1 MFVKRGI
8 SISFLAK
15 TAAIGRG
22 ERQEAPL
29 PSAANSLDLDGH
41 RHHHVY
47 AFSPHLSLDH
57 DRTRNSW
64 NYICIIELVRPIMGD
79 APCTLLPPTASL
91 PPIRTI
97 KNASV
102 ERIEEALE
110 YIRNVYTPAI
120 RGTRWIGQR
129 RLFGPPTSEC
139 AFIPP
144 SLPSSNTIDHEDLA
158 EDAFERSYAIRW
170 LTALTSLLSSDDTSV
185 PEPTVHATASLLAL
199 CSGTAGAGAVTRQ
212 IILPSGSVIR
222 LTDSPLDNG
231 EYASVGAQTWGGACV
246 LAEMLSSQPRA
257 FGLDSAKPVRVLEFG
272 AGTGLV
278 SLALAKT
285 LEAVTGTIIA
295 TDFYPAVLENLK
307 RNIADNGPYPSNVQ
321 VLVRTLDWKAFP
333 ATFDA
338 NASDAD
344 LAAPCDAL
352 FGADIVYELE
362 HAQWLRACAMR
373 LLKRPSANEDP
384 RFHLVIPLR
393 LTHAA
398 EARTVEDVFP
408 LASSNNKP
416 ELDLVIVSKDVIL
429 CAAER
434 GEEVEYVYYSIGW
447 R

>member
-1 MFVKRGI
+1 
-8 SISFLAK
+8 
-15 TAAIGRG
+15 
-22 ERQEAPL
+22 
-29 PSAANSLDLDGH
+29 
-41 RHHHVY
+41 
-47 AFSPHLSLDH
+47 
-57 DRTRNSW
+57 
-64 NYICIIELVRPIMGD
+64 MGD
-79 APCTLLPPTASL
+79 APPTLLPPTAYL

-97 KNASV
+97 KHASG

-110 YIRNVYTPAI
+110 YIRDVYTPAI
-120 RGTRWIGQR
+120 RGARRIGQR
-129 RLFGPPTSEC
+129 RVFGPSASEC

-144 SLPSSNTIDHEDLA
+144 SPPSSNTADHEDLA
-158 EDAFERSYAIRW
+158 EDTFERSYAIRW
-170 LTALTSLLSSDDTSV
+170 LTALTSLLSFDDTSL
-185 PEPTVHATASLLAL
+185 PEPIIHATASLLAL

-222 LTDSPLDNG
+222 LRDSPLDNG

-246 LAEMLSSQPRA
+246 LAEMLSSQPYA
-257 FGLDSAKPVRVLEFG
+257 FGLDSAEPIRILEFG

-285 LEAVTGTIIA
+285 LKTGAGTIIA
-295 TDFYPAVLENLK
+295 TDFYPTVLENLK
-307 RNIADNGPYPSNVQ
+307 WNITDNGPYPSNVH
-321 VLVRTLDWKAFP
+321 VIVRPLDWKAFP
-333 ATFDA
+333 TTFDA
-338 NASDAD
+338 NTSDAD
-344 LAAPCDAL
+344 LATPCDAL

-398 EARTVEDVFP
+398 EARTVEEVFP
-408 LASSNNKP
+408 LASLNDKP
-416 ELDLVIVSKDVIL
+416 ELDLVIASKDVIL

>member
-1 MFVKRGI
+1 
-8 SISFLAK
+8 
-15 TAAIGRG
+15 
-22 ERQEAPL
+22 
-29 PSAANSLDLDGH
+29 
-41 RHHHVY
+41 
-47 AFSPHLSLDH
+47 
-57 DRTRNSW
+57 
-64 NYICIIELVRPIMGD
+64 MGD
-79 APCTLLPPTASL
+79 APPTLSPPTAYL

-97 KNASV
+97 KHASE

-120 RGTRWIGQR
+120 RGARWIGQR
-129 RLFGPPTSEC
+129 RVFGPPNSEC

-144 SLPSSNTIDHEDLA
+144 SLPSSNNIGHEDLA
-158 EDAFERSYAIRW
+158 EDTFERLYAIRW

-185 PEPTVHATASLLAL
+185 PEPTIHATASLLAL

-246 LAEMLSSQPRA
+246 LAEMLSAQPGT
-257 FGLDSAKPVRVLEFG
+257 FGLDSAKSARLLEFG

-285 LEAVTGTIIA
+285 LDAGMGTIIA

-321 VLVRTLDWKAFP
+321 VLVRPLDWTTFP
-333 ATFDA
+333 AAFDA
-338 NASDAD
+338 STTDAD
-344 LAAPCDAL
+344 LVAPCDAL
-352 FGADIVYELE
+352 FGADIVYEIE

-373 LLKRPSANEDP
+373 LLKRPSSDEDP
-384 RFHLVIPLR
+384 RFHLMMPLR
-393 LTHAA
+393 PTHAA

-408 LASSNNKP
+408 LASSNDKP

-434 GEEVEYVYYSIGW
+434 DEEVEYAYYSIGW

>member
-1 MFVKRGI
+1 
-8 SISFLAK
+8 
-15 TAAIGRG
+15 
-22 ERQEAPL
+22 
-29 PSAANSLDLDGH
+29 
-41 RHHHVY
+41 
-47 AFSPHLSLDH
+47 
-57 DRTRNSW
+57 
-64 NYICIIELVRPIMGD
+64 MGD
-79 APCTLLPPTASL
+79 APPTLLPPTAYL

-97 KNASV
+97 KHASG

-110 YIRNVYTPAI
+110 YIRNIYIPAI
-120 RGTRWIGQR
+120 RGSRWIGQR
-129 RLFGPPTSEC
+129 RVFGPPNSEC
-139 AFIPP
+139 ALIPP
-144 SLPSSNTIDHEDLA
+144 SLPSSNTINHEDLA
-158 EDAFERSYAIRW
+158 EDTFERTYAIRW

-185 PEPTVHATASLLAL
+185 PEPIIYATASLLAL

-212 IILPSGSVIR
+212 IILPSSSVIR
-222 LTDSPLDNG
+222 LTDSSLHNG

-246 LAEMLSSQPRA
+246 LAEMLSTQPGA
-257 FGLDSAKPVRVLEFG
+257 FRLDSAAPMRILELG

-285 LEAVTGTIIA
+285 LKTGAGTIIA

-321 VLVRTLDWKAFP
+321 VLVRPLDWTTFP
-333 ATFDA
+333 AAFDA
-338 NASDAD
+338 NTSDAD

-362 HAQWLRACAMR
+362 HAQWLQACAMR
-373 LLKRPSANEDP
+373 LLKRPSAHEDP
-384 RFHLVIPLR
+384 RFHLVMPLR
-393 LTHAA
+393 STHVA
-398 EARTVEDVFP
+398 ETSSVEDIFP